1 MRNIIPLLILSLILS
16 CEKEVITLKQ
26 VDSITKYSNINE
38 DLFSIE
44 SIKLEKFDIAK
55 NINAV
60 ELSFDSKEKYSSI
73 NEDWFS
79 IASNRSYDIS
89 TKFYHNDSLGNIIN
103 LTNMVIDSNY
113 FVKYELYPL
122 SNSKITILDKN
133 KEGTNLGLLFN
144 IKTSTPEFGFMDVKV
159 YNKKCDTIFH
169 YKYPFIV
176 STP

>member
-1 MRNIIPLLILSLILS
+1 MKNIIPLLMLFLMFS
-16 CEKEVITLKQ
+16 CEKEVFTLQQ
-26 VDSITKYSNINE
+26 VAPS
-38 DLFSIE
+38 
-44 SIKLEKFDIAK
+44 K

-60 ELSFDSKEKYSSI
+60 VLSIDSITNYSSI

-79 IASNRSYDIS
+79 IASNS
-89 TKFYHNDSLGNIIN
+89 TYKVSSKFYHNDSLGNISN
-103 LTNMVIDSNY
+103 LTNMIIDSNY
-113 FVKYELYPL
+113 FVRYELYQL
-122 SNSKITILDKN
+122 SKSKITILDKN

-169 YKYPFIV
+169 YKYSFIV

>member
-1 MRNIIPLLILSLILS
+1 MLFLMFS
-16 CEKEVITLKQ
+16 CEKEVFTLQQ
-26 VDSITKYSNINE
+26 VAPS
-38 DLFSIE
+38 
-44 SIKLEKFDIAK
+44 K

-60 ELSFDSKEKYSSI
+60 VLSIDSITNYSSI

-79 IASNRSYDIS
+79 IASNS
-89 TKFYHNDSLGNIIN
+89 TYKVSSKFYHNDSLGNISN
-103 LTNMVIDSNY
+103 LTNMIIDSNY
-113 FVKYELYPL
+113 FVRYELYQL
-122 SNSKITILDKN
+122 SKSKITILDKN

-169 YKYPFIV
+169 YKYSFIV

>member
-1 MRNIIPLLILSLILS
+1 MKNIIPLLMLFLMLS
-16 CEKEVITLKQ
+16 CEKEVITLNQ
-26 VDSITKYSNINE
+26 VAPSKSINAVVLSIDSIT
-38 DLFSIE
+38 
-44 SIKLEKFDIAK
+44 
-55 NINAV
+55 
-60 ELSFDSKEKYSSI
+60 KYSSI

-79 IASNRSYDIS
+79 IASNRSYDVS
-89 TKFYHNDSLGNIIN
+89 TKFYHNDSLGNITN
-103 LTNMVIDSNY
+103 LTNMIIDSNY
-113 FVKYELYPL
+113 LVKYELYSTSK
-122 SNSKITILDKN
+122 SNISILDKN